1 MEESKYLALPDR
13 SKAPRFAIA
22 GVVVLA
28 CGLLLG
34 MLVAFQESWMNAREL
49 PISTW
54 FRDLGLSNQWLTTV
68 ADWLSWIGSGA
79 RTVPIVVLVSLLL
92 VITKKWPW
100 ALFLL
105 ASSQLG
111 FFVSNS
117 VKYLVARDRPP
128 WGEFTARQAGTSF
141 PSGHTFTGVASWVAI
156 GIIVLYIFPKRWSRA
171 ASAVIVTVGV
181 LVGPSRVILARHWGT
196 DVLGGWLLASGWLLL
211 VWAAFLWLFQ
221 ERLSAGLLE
230 SAGAGD
236 QPSQPGSAQPAA
248 QADQGSIIEKNKSN

>member
-34 MLVAFQESWMNAREL
+34 ILVAFQESWMNAREL

-54 FRDLGLSNQWLTTV
+54 FRDLGLSSQWLTTL

-79 RTVPIVVLVSLLL
+79 RTVPIVLLVSLLL
-92 VITKKWPW
+92 VMTKRWPW

-117 VKYLVARDRPP
+117 VKYLVGRNRPP

-141 PSGHTFTGVASWVAI
+141 PSGHTFTGVAGWVAI

-196 DVLGGWLLASGWLLL
+196 DVLGGWLLATGWLLL

-221 ERLSAGLLE
+221 ERLSVARAEPAGPAASAGPSELAE
-230 SAGAGD
+230 SAD
-236 QPSQPGSAQPAA
+236 P
-248 QADQGSIIEKNKSN
+248 ADQGSIIEKNKSN